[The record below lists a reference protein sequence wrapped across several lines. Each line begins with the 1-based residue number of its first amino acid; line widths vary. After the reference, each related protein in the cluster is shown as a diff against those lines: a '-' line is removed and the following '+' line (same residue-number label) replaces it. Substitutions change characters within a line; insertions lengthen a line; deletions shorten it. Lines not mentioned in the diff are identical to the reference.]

1 MRTRHHRPSRP
12 AAGATASEAAPTPAP
27 TDIGAGERAG
37 AWAVTARVHD
47 DATVAAHGSGP
58 PGRPRVYP
66 ASLRWGLTAAA
77 LAVGVLGTV
86 VSGFLDD
93 GKPTYLLAHAV
104 TALPFLVASLACT
117 RGVLRAA
124 PPEYLPF
131 WRPWFAA
138 TWLSTLAALAAVVG
152 VVGHMRAFVALDAAL
167 MAASSPLWA
176 VATVRMLRIH
186 AGRLSVSIDLVDGL
200 TALLVL
206 GAPWLLVV
214 AEPLARADEL
224 LFAVPFAVVTV
235 LAPAGLYL
243 AFVEL
248 SRVPAT
254 ERVPHGIG
262 LALGTAF
269 TVSITMQLA
278 QVVAN
283 VDLPLPAFIGLHCLV
298 MGLVLASSLWATG
311 GAAAS
316 EAAAGEVSRPGA
328 DARHTSPMPAVAAVA
343 LPALGAY
350 VFATRAERPW
360 GVAFFVV
367 IVLLVVV
374 LNAVR
379 HAALARE
386 ARRLQAGLA
395 DAAEER
401 GRLLAAM
408 LRALE
413 DDRHRTASELHAQA
427 VGSLTTLGTIIQ
439 TAAVT
444 LPPATAAAV
453 TETIAGLQGDLT
465 DRAEQLRQLMVAMRS
480 PAFSDPRTAEPARPR
495 ARNGGGSAALAA
507 ALRAYA
513 ADLVRDRDAP
523 VVTVDVDESLHL
535 DWSTMTI
542 AYRIAQEALAN
553 AARHADAARVS
564 VRVRAAG
571 CAIEVVVCDDGRG
584 FAPDPPRG
592 GPGSGLGTM
601 ELFASLGRGEL
612 TVDAAPG
619 RGTEVRCLLGT
630 RRSPSPP
637 RSPAGPPAADSA
649 RGAPARQGRP
659 HLHVVRPTPS

>member
-1 MRTRHHRPSRP
+1 MRTRYHRPSEP
-12 AAGATASEAAPTPAP
+12 AAV
-27 TDIGAGERAG
+27 
-37 AWAVTARVHD
+37 VTAPESAPPPAAADTERRDARTSATGRTHD
-47 DATVAAHGSGP
+47 DATAPSAGPGP
-58 PGRPRVYP
+58 PVPSGSSRLYP

-77 LAVGVLGTV
+77 AAVGVASTV
-86 VSGFLDD
+86 ASGFLDD
-93 GKPTYLLAHAV
+93 SKRTFLLAHGV
-104 TALPFLVASLACT
+104 TALPFLLAGLACT
-117 RGVLRAA
+117 RGALRGA
-124 PPEYLPF
+124 PPEYRPF

-138 TWLSTLAALAAVVG
+138 TCLSTLAALAAVVG
-152 VVGHMRAFVALDAAL
+152 VVAHMRVFVALDVAL
-167 MAASSPLWA
+167 MVASTPLWA
-176 VATVRMLRIH
+176 LATVRMLRIH

-224 LFAVPFAVVTV
+224 LFAIPFVAATV

-243 AFVEL
+243 AFVDL
-248 SRVPAT
+248 SRVPAIG
-254 ERVPHGIG
+254 RVPHGIG
-262 LALGTAF
+262 LALGAAF

-278 QVVAN
+278 HAVASI
-283 VDLPLPAFIGLHCLV
+283 DLPLPAFIGLHCLV
-298 MGLVLASSLWATG
+298 MALVLAASLWATG
-311 GAAAS
+311 GAGAS
-316 EAAAGEVSRPGA
+316 APAPHAFRPRA
-328 DARHTSPMPAVAAVA
+328 DARHTSPMPAFAAAV
-343 LPALGAY
+343 LPLLGAY
-350 VFATRAERPW
+350 VFATRGERPW
-360 GVAFFVV
+360 GVPFFVM

-386 ARRLQAGLA
+386 ARRLQARLA

-444 LPPATAAAV
+444 LPPATASAV
-453 TETIAGLQGDLT
+453 TETIEGLQGDLA

-480 PAFSDPRTAEPARPR
+480 PAFSDLRPAAPPARPS
-495 ARNGGGSAALAA
+495 ARVGGGGAALAA

-513 ADLVRDRDAP
+513 ADLVRDREAP

-553 AARHADAARVS
+553 ATRHADAARVD
-564 VRVRAAG
+564 VQVRAAG
-571 CAIEVVVCDDGRG
+571 CGIEVAVCDDGRG
-584 FAPDPPRG
+584 FTLDPDGG
-592 GPGSGLGTM
+592 GPGSGLTTM

-612 TVDAAPG
+612 AVGAAPG
-619 RGTEVRCLLGT
+619 GGTEVRSVLGT
-630 RRSPSPP
+630 RRAMSPS
-637 RSPAGPPAADSA
+637 RSSA
-649 RGAPARQGRP
+649 SAPSRGADGRASRP
-659 HLHVVRPTPS
+659 HLHVVRSTPS